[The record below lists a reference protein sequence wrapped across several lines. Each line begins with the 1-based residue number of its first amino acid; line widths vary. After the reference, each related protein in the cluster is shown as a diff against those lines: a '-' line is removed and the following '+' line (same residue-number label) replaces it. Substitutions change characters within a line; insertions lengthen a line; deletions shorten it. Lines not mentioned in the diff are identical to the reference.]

1 MKTTSGKQRTKVSF
15 APLVSLLWLA
25 MLFCGAVTADEAPT
39 GRDFEIETTPLEL
52 LGEEGAARYRKILD
66 PDDPV
71 SWAVYY
77 PAHAEE
83 RLPGVFVYISPGNS
97 GRIDPRWRRV
107 MDERNLVYIAA
118 HQSGNRVRTNRRMV
132 LAVFALRALEGR
144 VPFDASKLHV
154 SGFSGGGRVASLVAS
169 QYPEAFTA
177 ALYICGVNFWK
188 KSQTPSVDRVIQNR
202 FVFLTGSRDFN
213 LAETR
218 RVHQRYLKAGAL
230 NSELMIVPGM
240 GHELPDAAWL
250 TRALRYLAGEE
261 LD

>member
-1 MKTTSGKQRTKVSF
+1 MQTTSGKQRTKAGF
-15 APLVSLLWLA
+15 APLASLLWLA
-25 MLFCGAVTADEAPT
+25 LLFAGTVTADEAPV
-39 GRDFEIETTPLEL
+39 GQEFEIETTPLEL

-66 PDDPV
+66 PGEPLRY
-71 SWAVYY
+71 AVYY
-77 PAHAEE
+77 PARRESAP
-83 RLPGVFVYISPGNS
+83 PGVFVYISPGDS

-118 HQSGNRVRTNRRMV
+118 HHSGNRVRTNRRMV
-132 LAVFALRALEGR
+132 LAVFALRTLEGR
-144 VPFDASKLHV
+144 APLDASKLHV

-169 QYPEAFTA
+169 QYPEAFTH
-177 ALYICGVNFWK
+177 ALYICGANFWK
-188 KSQTPSVDRVIQNR
+188 KSQTPRVDRVIRNR

-213 LAETR
+213 LADTR
-218 RVHQRYLKAGAL
+218 RVHQRYLKAGAV

-261 LD
+261 PG

>member
-1 MKTTSGKQRTKVSF
+1 MQTTNGKQRTNVSF

-25 MLFCGAVTADEAPT
+25 ILFSGAVTADEAPT

-71 SWAVYY
+71 RWAVYY
-77 PAHAEE
+77 PAHAQDT
-83 RLPGVFVYISPGNS
+83 LPGVFVYISPGNS

-107 MDERNLVYIAA
+107 MDERNLVYIGA
-118 HQSGNRVRTNRRMV
+118 HQSGNRVRTNHRMV
-132 LAVFALRALEGR
+132 LAVFAPRALEGR
-144 VPFDASKLHV
+144 LPFDASRMYV

-169 QYPEAFTA
+169 QYPEAFPA
-177 ALYICGVNFWK
+177 ALYICGANFWK
-188 KSQTPSVDRVIQNR
+188 ESQTPRVERVIRNR

-213 LAETR
+213 LADTR

-240 GHELPDAAWL
+240 GHELPGAAWL
-250 TRALRYLAGEE
+250 TRALQYLAGEE
-261 LD
+261 PD